1 MYCAK
6 LVVAKDLVVFVE
18 DVEAEK
24 SNLVVTVICTLDYS
38 WTLLWR
44 DDDVKVTFIYSV
56 DIASSIVTVFLD
68 EVRRSRWILDE
79 W

>member
-38 WTLLWR
+38 
-44 DDDVKVTFIYSV
+44 
-56 DIASSIVTVFLD
+56 
-68 EVRRSRWILDE
+68 
-79 W
+79 